1 MDLILMRHPPP
12 DVASSVCYGGTDLP
26 VDAARFDA
34 CVAAMRAG
42 LAAQLDGRTPTAIH
56 SSPLQR
62 ARRAADAL
70 ATSFGL
76 PVMEDARLA
85 EMDFGAWEMRSWDA
99 LDRRDLD
106 AWALDIN
113 GFTPPGG
120 ESARDIVLRMNAWAM
135 GLCDAA
141 SAANEVHVAVAHA
154 GPIRL
159 HTATTLRMPTTAC
172 LSWAL
177 DFGALCHLHVADDGH
192 ARLIR
197 WNV

>member
-12 DVASSVCYGGTDLP
+12 DVASSVCYGRTDLP

-42 LAAQLDGRTPTAIH
+42 LAAQLDGRAPTAIH
-56 SSPLQR
+56 CSPLQR
-62 ARRAADAL
+62 ARRAAHTL
-70 ATSFGL
+70 ATSFGV
-76 PVMEDARLA
+76 PVTEDARLA
-85 EMDFGAWEMRSWDA
+85 EMDFGAWEMRPWDT

-106 AWALDIN
+106 AWARDIH
-113 GFTPPGG
+113 GFSPPGG
-120 ESARDIVLRMNAWAM
+120 ESARDVVLRMHAWAR
-135 GLCDAA
+135 GLRAV
-141 SAANEVHVAVAHA
+141 ANDVHVAVAHA

-159 HTATTLRMPTTAC
+159 HTATALRMPTTAC

-197 WNV
+197 WNA

>member
-12 DVASSVCYGGTDLP
+12 DVASSVCYGQTDLP

-56 SSPLQR
+56 SSPLLR

-70 ATSFGL
+70 ATSFGV
-76 PVMEDARLA
+76 PVTEDARLA
-85 EMDFGAWEMRSWDA
+85 EMDFGAWEMRPWDN

-106 AWALDIN
+106 AWARDIH
-113 GFTPPGG
+113 GFSPPGG
-120 ESARDIVLRMNAWAM
+120 ESARDVVLRMHAWARALRA
-135 GLCDAA
+135 G
-141 SAANEVHVAVAHA
+141 ANDVHVAVAHA

-159 HTATTLRMPTTAC
+159 HTATALRMPTTAC

-197 WNV
+197 WNT